1 MLYVKNTFLD
11 VQDQQEPVLSRSK
24 SDSDLSRTTSS
35 GRSAVPVPTYGDGGH
50 SGGRFIYPETPLGAS
65 EFLPQGESD
74 HSSSQSRA
82 RKHDQSGSS
91 GNTSTSNL
99 NKDRSGKDVAG
110 PSDMPSQSSQR
121 WPPGEAPELGVAW
134 RPAGETSDDE
144 EDAKTTGQSQK
155 HTKAPWSESKGSA
168 LHEEG
173 QCTPCLWVRSKVG
186 CKTGASCLFCHLE
199 HRKQG
204 RKRPVKSKR
213 IRMKEQLSEMVDAC
227 DQNPEKLEQAVE
239 TVVAVDKNYMNA
251 ITKNKIE
258 ELKEQGRQQQQ
269 CEEVMNPVPQD
280 RAPGCVSISGT
291 KLKL

>member
-1 MLYVKNTFLD
+1 MAGMAAADEASNAKDLFFEKNTFID
-11 VQDQQEPVLSRSK
+11 VDDYDAVKVARELRRTKSESDLCSSSGTISDGHGSLVVPEELQQQQRVVSLRMYRRHDPARYQSDGASS
-24 SDSDLSRTTSS
+24 SDSFDGSTPSTT
-35 GRSAVPVPTYGDGGH
+35 
-50 SGGRFIYPETPLGAS
+50 ET
-65 EFLPQGESD
+65 
-74 HSSSQSRA
+74 SQ
-82 RKHDQSGSS
+82 D
-91 GNTSTSNL
+91 
-99 NKDRSGKDVAG
+99 
-110 PSDMPSQSSQR
+110 P
-121 WPPGEAPELGVAW
+121 PPGVLPGKQAQ
-134 RPAGETSDDE
+134 
-144 EDAKTTGQSQK
+144 GQSQK
-155 HTKAPWSESKGSA
+155 HAQNSVPWSESKGSA
-168 LHEEG
+168 QHEEG